1 MGLNFSKSAC
11 IGQEKE
17 IIECEN
23 CNYFKKLIYEKLEII
38 RDLNY
43 LREINY
49 KYITKLEN
57 KINEKYN
64 EDY

>member
-11 IGQEKE
+11 IGQEN

-23 CNYFKKLIYEKLEII
+23 CNYYKKLINEKLEII
-38 RDLNY
+38 KDLNY

-49 KYITKLEN
+49 KYISNLEN

>member
-1 MGLNFSKSAC
+1 MGLNFSKC
-11 IGQEKE
+11 TGQEKE

-23 CNYFKKLIYEKLEII
+23 CSYYKKLIYEKLEII
-38 RDLNY
+38 KDLNY

-49 KYITKLEN
+49 KYISNLEN